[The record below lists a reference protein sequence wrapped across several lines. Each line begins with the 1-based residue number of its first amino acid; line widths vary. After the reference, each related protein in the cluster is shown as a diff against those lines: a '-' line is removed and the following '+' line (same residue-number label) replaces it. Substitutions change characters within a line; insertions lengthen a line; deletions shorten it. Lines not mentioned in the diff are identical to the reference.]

1 MRRVRHCWREACA
14 KALGEAHP
22 ARALGRIERTITA
35 LERRYAEWGSH
46 PGTPAELTAIQNALS
61 ALQRM
66 MNETLVGD
74 GEAPRRDVGEISDP
88 AQRWDKPYEALT

>member
-1 MRRVRHCWREACA
+1 MRRVRHGWREACA
-14 KALGEAHP
+14 AALGETHP

-74 GEAPRRDVGEISDP
+74 GEAPRRVVGEISDV